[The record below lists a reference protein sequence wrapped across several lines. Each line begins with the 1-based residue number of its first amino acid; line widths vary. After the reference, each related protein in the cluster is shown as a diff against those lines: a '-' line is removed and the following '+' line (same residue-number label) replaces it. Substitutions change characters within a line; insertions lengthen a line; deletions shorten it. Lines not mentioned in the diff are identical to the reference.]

1 MANTAEFE
9 QKCKKAIEHLKDQ
22 LKKLRTGRASPT
34 LLENIHVDYYGSSVP
49 LIQLGMINAPEPRML
64 TVQVYDA
71 GAVDAIDKAIR
82 TSELSLSPQ
91 RDGNLLR
98 VNIPALNEERR
109 KEMVKKLGKMGE
121 ESKVS
126 IRNLRRE
133 AIDIVKKEKGV
144 PEDAIKKTEA
154 EIQKITDKYVAEV
167 DVATAA
173 KEKEILEV

>member
-1 MANTAEFE
+1 MSTPEFE

-22 LKKLRTGRASPT
+22 LKKLRTGRASPA

-49 LIQLGMINAPEPRML
+49 LIQLGLINSPEPRML
-64 TVQVYDA
+64 TVQVFDA
-71 GAVDAIDKAIR
+71 GAVDAVDKAIR

-91 RDGNLLR
+91 REGNLLR
-98 VNIPALNEERR
+98 VSIPALNEERR
-109 KEMVKKLGKMGE
+109 KEMTKKLGKMGE
-121 ESKVS
+121 ETKVS

-133 AIDIVKKEKGV
+133 AIDAVKKQKEV
-144 PEDAIKKTEA
+144 SEDAIRKTEA

-173 KEKEILEV
+173 KEKEIMEV